1 MPCGQ
6 SSVTLSKRPLR
17 IFRKYKILSS
27 MFVLIQK
34 KSLQTVALMFDL
46 NFTLNEAFETYKFK
60 KKIEPIF
67 CMIFRDNFMTNK

>member
-27 MFVLIQK
+27 MVILIQK
-34 KSLQTVALMFDL
+34 KSLQTVVLIFGL
-46 NFTLNEAFETYKFK
+46 NFTLNEAFETYKL

-67 CMIFRDNFMTNK
+67 CMLFRDNFMTNK